1 MIRTVAANRDL
12 ARLEIVWACVCLVRW
27 ALAILV
33 ALYAYREAGVTGVG
47 VSALVRMVPAAVF
60 APRLSM
66 LADHRSRRRVLLA
79 SLLLRFGCGV
89 GLAAVVLADGP
100 LPALLALAAAYGV
113 ADSLQKPAQAALL
126 GVHATNPTEL
136 AAATTW
142 WSILDNAG
150 FVVGSLIVGAVVG
163 LAGIGEAFSVCVLPL
178 LVATLVAWRLSPD
191 KPPPPLP
198 GVGRTERAMAGVVAV
213 VRDTQLQ
220 LLVAILVA
228 GMFVQAMVDVLLVV
242 AALGLLVMGP
252 EGAGWLS
259 AAWGIG
265 GMAGGATAALLL
277 ARRRLAWGLTVGLL
291 LGGLPLVAVAVW
303 PEQAVALVLLAVLG
317 VGFGIIEVAL
327 LTLTQRLVASD
338 VLGRVYGVQ
347 ETLVAIAMALGSV
360 AAAGLVGLAGQAG
373 ALAVTGAVL
382 PLLAVLL
389 LRGVRRLDEGQ
400 LAPEGVFE
408 LLRAVPAFASL
419 PVATVENL
427 ARRARFEEFDAG
439 HDVVR
444 QGDPGETFYVILA
457 GTVRVTE
464 DGVVVRTQRD
474 GDFFGEIALL
484 HEVPRTATVH
494 AVERTTL
501 LALDQD
507 EFLAAVGAHPRTRHE
522 LHAIASFRLADAEP
536 YAD

>member
-47 VSALVRMVPAAVF
+47 VSALVRMVPAAVL

-66 LADHRSRRRVLLA
+66 IADHRSRRRVLLA
-79 SLLLRFGCGV
+79 SLILRVGFGV

-100 LPALLALAAAYGV
+100 LPVLLALAAAYGV

-126 GVHATNPTEL
+126 GVHAANPTEL

-150 FVVGSLIVGAVVG
+150 FVVGSVIVGAVVG
-163 LAGIGEAFSVCVLPL
+163 LAGIGEAFWACVLPL
-178 LVATLVAWRLSPD
+178 LVATVAAWRLSPD
-191 KPPPPLP
+191 KPHPPLP
-198 GVGRTERAMAGVVAV
+198 GTGRAERAMAGVVAV
-213 VRDTQLQ
+213 VRDSQLR

-242 AALGLLVMGP
+242 AAIGLLGMGP

-265 GMAGGATAALLL
+265 GMAGGAAAALLL
-277 ARRRLAWGLTVGLL
+277 ARRRLGWGLTAGLL
-291 LGGLPLVAVAVW
+291 LGGLPLAAVAAW
-303 PEQAVALVLLAVLG
+303 PEQAVALVLMAVLG
-317 VGFGIIEVAL
+317 LGFGIVEVSL

-347 ETLVAIAMALGSV
+347 ETLTAVAMALGSV
-360 AAAGLVGLAGQAG
+360 AAAGLVGLAGLSG
-373 ALAVTGAVL
+373 ALAVTGSVL

-389 LRGVRRLDEGQ
+389 LRGVRRLDEGRV
-400 LAPEGVFE
+400 APEGVFE
-408 LLRAVPAFASL
+408 VLRAVSAFASL

-427 ARRARFEEFDAG
+427 AHRARFEKFDAG
-439 HDVVR
+439 RDVVQ
-444 QGDPGETFYVILA
+444 QGDAGDTFYVIA
-457 GTVRVTE
+457 DGAVRVTE
-464 DGVVVRTQRD
+464 NDVFMRIQRD
-474 GDFFGEIALL
+474 GEFFGEIALL

-494 AVERTTL
+494 TVERTTL

-507 EFLAAVGAHPRTRHE
+507 EFFAAVGAHPRTRHV
-522 LHAIASFRLADAEP
+522 LSGVAAARLAEA
-536 YAD
+536 